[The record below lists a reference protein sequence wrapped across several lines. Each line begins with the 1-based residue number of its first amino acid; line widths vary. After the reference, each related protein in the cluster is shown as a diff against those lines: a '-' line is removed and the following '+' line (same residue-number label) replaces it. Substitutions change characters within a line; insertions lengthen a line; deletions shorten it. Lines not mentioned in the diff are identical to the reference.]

1 MQIIWHGQSCFE
13 IITTPAK
20 NGQVKIVVDPFSEEI
35 GLRLPKLEADIVLVT
50 YSHSD
55 HNNVKA
61 ISGTPFLVEGPGE
74 YEIKNVFIQGI
85 ASFHDSSQGKERG
98 ERTIYTIEAEEM
110 RLCHL
115 GDLGQNELTEEQ
127 LEKIGECDILMI
139 PIGGTFTISA
149 KEAVK
154 IMSQIEP
161 KITIPMHY
169 QIPYSGRRPDGSYR
183 PKLKLKL
190 DGLDKF
196 LKPLGIKSI
205 VPVNKLSL
213 KKKDIPT
220 EEAKIIVLNP

>member
-50 YSHSD
+50 HSHSG

-85 ASFHDSSQGKERG
+85 ASFHDSSPSEARG
-98 ERTIYTIEAEEM
+98 ERTIYAIEAEEM

-127 LEKIGECDILMI
+127 LEKIGECDILML

-169 QIPYSGRRPDGSYR
+169 QI